1 MCVVNL
7 RMRLNMQTAVIS
19 EPTKTPTSTASHT
32 LVRTPDVETITQL
45 VHGFYGDVRQD
56 PLLGPVF
63 DKALHGRWDGHL
75 QRLVDFWS
83 TVALGTRSFKGD
95 VFGKHMA
102 LEGVTPAHF
111 AAWVGL
117 WQRHTNRLFVPDV
130 AHDLQVAA
138 HGIARNLF
146 RGYFGNDPAFASPRD
161 DDNGNSAGDV
171 QA

>member
-1 MCVVNL
+1 MT
-7 RMRLNMQTAVIS
+7 LNMPLSGAP
-19 EPTKTPTSTASHT
+19 EAHAPASM
-32 LVRTPDVETITQL
+32 ESITQL

-56 PLLGPVF
+56 QLLGPVF
-63 DKALHGRWDGHL
+63 EKALHGQWDAHL

-117 WQRHTNRLFVPDV
+117 WQQHTSRLFAPEV

-146 RGYFGNDPAFASPRD
+146 RGFLGSDPAFVAPRS
-161 DDNGNSAGDV
+161 GHTGHGGH
-171 QA
+171 

>member
-1 MCVVNL
+1 MTDAL
-7 RMRLNMQTAVIS
+7 AA
-19 EPTKTPTSTASHT
+19 PTSAAPAPTAPYTQPS
-32 LVRTPDVETITQL
+32 VESITRL
-45 VHGFYGDVRQD
+45 VHGFYGDVRKD

-63 DKALHGRWDGHL
+63 EKALHGRWDAHL

-83 TVALGTRSFKGD
+83 TVALGTRSFRGD

-117 WQRHTNRLFVPDV
+117 WQQHTARLFAPEV
-130 AHDLQVAA
+130 AQDLQVAA

-146 RGYFGNDPAFASPRD
+146 RGYFGSDPAFVRPNMHGHGAAD
-161 DDNGNSAGDV
+161 M
-171 QA
+171 

>member
-1 MCVVNL
+1 MSPA
-7 RMRLNMQTAVIS
+7 QPKPGAAG
-19 EPTKTPTSTASHT
+19 TPAPDAAS
-32 LVRTPDVETITQL
+32 ITQL
-45 VHGFYGDVRQD
+45 VHGFYADVRND

-63 DKALHGRWDGHL
+63 EKALQGRWDAHL

-117 WQRHTNRLFVPDV
+117 WQQHTGRIFAPDV
-130 AHDLQVAA
+130 ARDLQVAA

-146 RGYFGNDPAFASPRD
+146 RGYFGADPAFVPPR
-161 DDNGNSAGDV
+161 GEHG
-171 QA
+171 QH

>member
-1 MCVVNL
+1 MTDEATHT
-7 RMRLNMQTAVIS
+7 Q
-19 EPTKTPTSTASHT
+19 PTSQ
-32 LVRTPDVETITQL
+32 LTPSVESITQL
-45 VHGFYGDVRQD
+45 VHGFYGDVRRD

-63 DKALHGRWDGHL
+63 DEALHGQWDAHL

-83 TVALGTRSFKGD
+83 TGALGTRSFKGD

-117 WQRHTNRLFVPDV
+117 WQQHTSRLFAPEV
-130 AHDLQVAA
+130 ARDLQVAA

-146 RGYFGNDPAFASPRD
+146 RGYFGNDPGFVQPREEH
-161 DDNGNSAGDV
+161 GEHGAQPHGSEGV
-171 QA
+171 QQG

>member
-1 MCVVNL
+1 MTTNAHPLTVAPEGLLPLCADMATDL
-7 RMRLNMQTAVIS
+7 PQAV
-19 EPTKTPTSTASHT
+19 
-32 LVRTPDVETITQL
+32 R
-45 VHGFYGDVRQD
+45 
-56 PLLGPVF
+56 
-63 DKALHGRWDGHL
+63 L

-117 WQRHTNRLFVPDV
+117 WQQHTSRLFAPEV
-130 AHDLQVAA
+130 ARDLQVAA

-146 RGYFGNDPAFASPRD
+146 RGYFGNDPGFVQPREEQ
-161 DDNGNSAGDV
+161 GGHGARPHGGEGA
-171 QA
+171 QQG

>member
-1 MCVVNL
+1 MNRQL
-7 RMRLNMQTAVIS
+7 
-19 EPTKTPTSTASHT
+19 PTSDGPGGHAPPS
-32 LVRTPDVETITQL
+32 VESITQL
-45 VHGFYGDVRQD
+45 VHGFYGDVRRD

-63 DKALHGRWDGHL
+63 EKALHGQWDAHL

-83 TVALGTRSFKGD
+83 TVVLGTRSFKGD

-117 WQRHTNRLFVPDV
+117 WQQHTSRLFAPEV
-130 AHDLQVAA
+130 ARDLQVAA

-146 RGYFGNDPAFASPRD
+146 RGYFGSDPAFVPPRSEH
-161 DDNGNSAGDV
+161 GEHSGGH
-171 QA
+171 

>member
-1 MCVVNL
+1 MIP
-7 RMRLNMQTAVIS
+7 A
-19 EPTKTPTSTASHT
+19 STAPSTPPTPAKTDSVSAHALNPNSIT
-32 LVRTPDVETITQL
+32 LL
-45 VHGFYGDVRQD
+45 VHGFYADVRSD

-63 DKALHGRWDGHL
+63 EEALAGRWDAHL

-117 WQRHTNRLFVPDV
+117 WRQHTSRLFAPEV
-130 AHDLQVAA
+130 AYDLQVAA

-146 RGYFGNDPAFASPRD
+146 RGYFGSDPAFMPSR
-161 DDNGNSAGDV
+161 NGHGGH
-171 QA
+171 

>member
-1 MCVVNL
+1 MTDAL
-7 RMRLNMQTAVIS
+7 AA
-19 EPTKTPTSTASHT
+19 PTSADPSSTVPYVQPS
-32 LVRTPDVETITQL
+32 VESITRL
-45 VHGFYGDVRQD
+45 VHGFYGDVRKD

-63 DKALHGRWDGHL
+63 EKALHGRWDAHL

-83 TVALGTRSFKGD
+83 TVALGTRSFRGD

-117 WQRHTNRLFVPDV
+117 WQQHTARLFAPEV
-130 AHDLQVAA
+130 AQALQVAA

-146 RGYFGNDPAFASPRD
+146 RGYFGSDPAFVRAPAHEHRHGHGTAD
-161 DDNGNSAGDV
+161 A
-171 QA
+171 

>member
-1 MCVVNL
+1 MTL
-7 RMRLNMQTAVIS
+7 
-19 EPTKTPTSTASHT
+19 PTAS
-32 LVRTPDVETITQL
+32 PDSSGAHAPPSVESITRL

-63 DKALHGRWDGHL
+63 EKALHGQWDAHL

-117 WQRHTNRLFVPDV
+117 WQQHTHRLFAPDV

-146 RGYFGNDPAFASPRD
+146 RGYFSNDPGFAQSRQEHD
-161 DDNGNSAGDV
+161 GHSASHLGG
-171 QA
+171 QEAQPG

>member
-1 MCVVNL
+1 MTQAQPSL
-7 RMRLNMQTAVIS
+7 
-19 EPTKTPTSTASHT
+19 
-32 LVRTPDVETITQL
+32 TPDLASITQL
-45 VHGFYGDVRQD
+45 VHGFYADVRND

-63 DKALHGRWDGHL
+63 EKALHGRWDAHL

-83 TVALGTRSFKGD
+83 TVAMGTRSFKGG

-102 LEGVTPAHF
+102 LEGITPAHF

-117 WQRHTNRLFVPDV
+117 WQQHTSRIFAPDV

-146 RGYFGNDPAFASPRD
+146 RGYFGADPAFVPPR
-161 DDNGNSAGDV
+161 GEHG
-171 QA
+171 QH

>member
-1 MCVVNL
+1 MTQ
-7 RMRLNMQTAVIS
+7 QTPLSDSPGGHAPPS
-19 EPTKTPTSTASHT
+19 
-32 LVRTPDVETITQL
+32 VESITRL

-63 DKALHGRWDGHL
+63 ENALHGQWDTHL

-117 WQRHTNRLFVPDV
+117 WQQHTSRLFTPEV

-146 RGYFGNDPAFASPRD
+146 RGYFGSDPAFVPPRS
-161 DDNGNSAGDV
+161 GHSEHGGER
-171 QA
+171 

>member
-1 MCVVNL
+1 MTGEATHT
-7 RMRLNMQTAVIS
+7 Q
-19 EPTKTPTSTASHT
+19 PASQ
-32 LVRTPDVETITQL
+32 LAPSVESITQL
-45 VHGFYGDVRQD
+45 VHGFYGDVRRD

-63 DKALHGRWDGHL
+63 EKALHGQWDAHL

-117 WQRHTNRLFVPDV
+117 WQQHTSRAKSMAGTVPTP
-130 AHDLQVAA
+130 AA
-138 HGIARNLF
+138 AKGPSRADDWHLARQQGP
-146 RGYFGNDPAFASPRD
+146 RPPRIICSCCPA
-161 DDNGNSAGDV
+161 
-171 QA
+171 

>member
-1 MCVVNL
+1 MTEEAHPT
-7 RMRLNMQTAVIS
+7 QTAGKLAPS
-19 EPTKTPTSTASHT
+19 AES
-32 LVRTPDVETITQL
+32 ITQL
-45 VHGFYGDVRQD
+45 VHGFYGDVRRD

-63 DKALHGRWDGHL
+63 EKALHGHWDAHL

-83 TVALGTRSFKGD
+83 TVALGARSFKGD

-111 AAWVGL
+111 AAWVAL
-117 WQRHTNRLFVPDV
+117 WQQHTNRLFAPEV

-146 RGYFGNDPAFASPRD
+146 RGYFANDPGFVQPRD
-161 DDNGNSAGDV
+161 EGHGRHRRDEHGARHQGSEETQRG
-171 QA
+171 

>member
-1 MCVVNL
+1 MSPAP
-7 RMRLNMQTAVIS
+7 TA
-19 EPTKTPTSTASHT
+19 PDTTAA
-32 LVRTPDVETITQL
+32 LTPDADRIALL
-45 VHGFYGDVRQD
+45 VHGFYADVRND

-63 DKALHGRWDGHL
+63 EKALHGRWDAHL

-117 WQRHTNRLFVPDV
+117 WQHHTSRLFAPEV

-146 RGYFGNDPAFASPRD
+146 RGYFGSDPAFVPPRVEH
-161 DDNGNSAGDV
+161 GGHPRH
-171 QA
+171 